1 MNFLAPGS
9 ALIAA
14 AIAIPVLVTLYLLKL
29 RRRPMRVSTT
39 AFWEQAEKDLQA
51 NVPLRWLKPSW
62 LLFLHLIILALLI
75 LALGRPAA
83 VLPSSFGG
91 ASRVILLIDRSAS
104 MSAMD
109 AGAAGSAKKSRLE
122 VAKEKALEAI
132 DELAEVGGGRSAMV
146 VSFASDAAALTRW
159 SSSRGLLK
167 DAVRSIEA
175 TDQPGDFAGAM
186 KLIEAIASGGGDEDV
201 AADPPLVM
209 VYSDGSFQLE
219 KPIQAAGVRVSLV
232 SVPEEENAGA
242 NDAGTGAESGATPG
256 ATNATGAGASANAT
270 TSLRDNVGIVTIAAR
285 RDYADPSRV
294 RVLVKLLNAG
304 LETGAPVG
312 EAESATATPA
322 AIPLTLS
329 LNGEVIER
337 RVVDVPAPT
346 VVAGTG
352 VTPGMATA
360 NFEFLSG
367 EGGLVLVQLA
377 IEDALASDNAAALV
391 VPKPASPS
399 ILLYRPLA
407 DGPVVEGETPAE
419 TPSDWLLEEALR
431 ELRPRMLDVRRVPAT
446 FVMDQGVLA
455 GHDVIIF
462 DRVTPNASPP
472 VASLSFGVVPPGIGV
487 RGTADAA
494 SLEEGS
500 PRSRAVAGPV
510 LLWER
515 SHPLLRDVALDSL
528 YVGNDIRLAAVEPK
542 PEGVV
547 VTELARGRDRPLM
560 MLAEASGRRHIVL
573 GFELSQSN
581 WPAQVSFPIF
591 LAAAMDYLSLRGESS
606 LGMSFTTS
614 KPVTVRTTPSEELT
628 PITLRGPIEAKAT
641 PRRDGEASFGVLSRA
656 GVYLADS
663 PRAIDKAVAVNLVD
677 ETESSLAVK
686 REVQVL
692 GALGVAQS
700 GEAQRELW
708 PWFVIAAVGL
718 LFLEW
723 IVYAVRMRA

>member
-9 ALIAA
+9 ALLAA
-14 AIAIPVLVTLYLLKL
+14 AIAIPVLVSLYLLKL

-91 ASRVILLIDRSAS
+91 ASRVVLLIDRSAS

-109 AGAAGSAKKSRLE
+109 GNAPGSAKRSRLE

-167 DAVRSIEA
+167 DAVKSIEA

-219 KPIQAAGVRVSLV
+219 KAIQAAGVRVVLV
-232 SVPEEENAGA
+232 SVPEEEQARAAGNAAAPGGA
-242 NDAGTGAESGATPG
+242 N
-256 ATNATGAGASANAT
+256 ANAP
-270 TSLRDNVGIVTIAAR
+270 SSGVALLRDNVGIVTIAAR

-294 RVLVKLLNAG
+294 RVLVKVLNAG
-304 LETGAPVG
+304 LETGAAAGVADP
-312 EAESATATPA
+312 ATASPV

-337 RVVDVPAPT
+337 RVVDVPAP
-346 VVAGTG
+346 VIVGSEAGAG

-367 EGGLVLVQLA
+367 DGGLVLVQVGL
-377 IEDALASDNAAALV
+377 EDALASDNAAALV

-407 DGPVVEGETPAE
+407 DGPVVEGEALAE

-431 ELRPRMLDVRRVPAT
+431 ELRPRAIDVRRVPAT
-446 FVMDQGVLA
+446 FVMDQGDLA

-462 DRVTPNASPP
+462 DRVTPGAPPP

-487 RGTADAA
+487 RQTTGGA
-494 SLEEGS
+494 SLLDGS
-500 PRSRAVAGPV
+500 PRSRTAAGPV

-528 YVGNDIRLAAVEPK
+528 YVGNDIGLAAVEPK
-542 PEGVV
+542 VEGVV
-547 VTELARGRDRPLM
+547 VTELARGRERPLM

-614 KPVTVRTTPSEELT
+614 KPVTVRTMPSEELT
-628 PITLRGPIEAKAT
+628 PITLRGPIGAKAT

-656 GVYLADS
+656 GVYLAES

-708 PWFVIAAVGL
+708 PWFVIAAAGL

>member
-62 LLFLHLIILALLI
+62 LLFLHLIILGLLI

-109 AGAAGSAKKSRLE
+109 GNAAGSAKKSRLE

-132 DELAEVGGGRSAMV
+132 DELAEIGGGRSEMV
-146 VSFASDAAALTRW
+146 VTFASDAAALTRW
-159 SSSRGLLK
+159 TSSRGLLK
-167 DAVRSIEA
+167 DAVTSIEA

-219 KPIQAAGVRVSLV
+219 KAIQAAGVRVSLI
-232 SVPEEENAGA
+232 SVPEEANAGA

-294 RVLVKLLNAG
+294 RVLVKVLNAG
-304 LETGAPVG
+304 LDAGAAANATEPAQAQPV
-312 EAESATATPA
+312 

-346 VVAGTG
+346 FVEGKGTQPG
-352 VTPGMATA
+352 VATA

-367 EGGLVLVQLA
+367 EGGLVLVQLSL
-377 IEDALASDNAAALV
+377 EDALASDNAAALV

-399 ILLYRPLA
+399 ILLYRPLS
-407 DGPVVEGETPAE
+407 DGPVVERETPAD

-431 ELRPRMLDVRRVPAT
+431 ELRPRMLDLRRVPAT
-446 FVMDQGVLA
+446 FVMDQGDLA

-462 DRVTPNASPP
+462 DRVTPNAPPP

-487 RGTADAA
+487 RGSVAGAA
-494 SLEEGS
+494 STDGS
-500 PRSRAVAGPV
+500 PRARAAAGPV

-515 SHPLLRDVALDSL
+515 THPLLRDVALDSL
-528 YVGNDIRLAAVEPK
+528 YVGNDIGLASVEPK
-542 PEGVV
+542 PESVV

-560 MLAEASGRRHIVL
+560 MLAEVNGLRHIVL

-606 LGMSFTTS
+606 LGLSFTTNA
-614 KPVTVRTTPSEELT
+614 PVTLRTKPSEELA
-628 PITLRGPIEAKAT
+628 PIVLRGPIEAKAT
-641 PRRDGEASFGVLSRA
+641 PRRDGEASFGVLNRA

-663 PRAIDKAVAVNLVD
+663 PRAIDKAVAVNLVN

-692 GALGVAQS
+692 GALGVAQT

-708 PWFVIAAVGL
+708 PWFVIAAAGL

>member
-1 MNFLAPGS
+1 MDFLAPGS
-9 ALIAA
+9 AMVAA

-109 AGAAGSAKKSRLE
+109 GGGTGSPKKSRLE

-132 DELAEVGGGRSAMV
+132 DELAEVGGGRNAMV
-146 VSFASDAAALTRW
+146 VTFASDAAALTRW

-201 AADPPLVM
+201 MADPPLVM

-219 KPIQAAGVRVSLV
+219 KAIQAAGVRVTLV
-232 SVPEEENAGA
+232 SVPEEETAGA
-242 NDAGTGAESGATPG
+242 NGAGIGAGVGPTPG
-256 ATNATGAGASANAT
+256 ATGANVSANAT
-270 TSLRDNVGIVTIAAR
+270 SSLRDNIGIVTLAAR

-304 LETGAPVG
+304 LETGTTANA
-312 EAESATATPA
+312 AESAAAMPA

-337 RVVDVPAPT
+337 RVVDVPGPT
-346 VVAGTG
+346 VVAGAG
-352 VTPGMATA
+352 VTPGAATA

-377 IEDALASDNAAALV
+377 MEDALASDNAAALV

-407 DGPVVEGETPAE
+407 DGPVVEGEAAAE

-446 FVMDQGVLA
+446 FVMDQGDVA

-462 DRVTPNASPP
+462 DRVTPGAPPP

-487 RGTADAA
+487 RGRVAQSGTDE
-494 SLEEGS
+494 ST
-500 PRSRAVAGPV
+500 PRSRAAAGPV

-528 YVGNDIRLAAVEPK
+528 YVGNDIGLAAIEPK
-542 PEGVV
+542 VEGVV

-560 MLAEASGRRHIVL
+560 MLAEANGRRHIVL

-614 KPVTVRTTPSEELT
+614 KPVTVRTTPSEEQA

-656 GVYLADS
+656 GVYLAES
-663 PRAIDKAVAVNLVD
+663 PRAIDKAIAVNLVD

-708 PWFVIAAVGL
+708 PWFVIAAAGL

>member
-1 MNFLAPGS
+1 MTFLSPAS

-109 AGAAGSAKKSRLE
+109 GNASGSAKKSRLE
-122 VAKEKALEAI
+122 EAKEKALEAI
-132 DELAEVGGGRSAMV
+132 EELAEVGGGRSAMV

-167 DAVRSIEA
+167 DAVKSIEA

-201 AADPPLVM
+201 ATDPPLVM

-219 KPIQAAGVRVSLV
+219 KAIQAAGVRVTLV
-232 SVPEEENAGA
+232 SVPEEETANAGA
-242 NDAGTGAESGATPG
+242 GGATGNAALPGG
-256 ATNATGAGASANAT
+256 ATANVSLSGVA
-270 TSLRDNVGIVTIAAR
+270 SLRDNVGIVTIAAR

-294 RVLVKLLNAG
+294 QVLVKLLNAG
-304 LETGAPVG
+304 LDAGAVTNAAEPRTAQPV
-312 EAESATATPA
+312 

-346 VVAGTG
+346 IVDSKG
-352 VTPGMATA
+352 VQPGLATA

-377 IEDALASDNAAALV
+377 LEDALASDNAAALV

-407 DGPVVEGETPAE
+407 DGPVAEGEAAAE

-431 ELRPRMLDVRRVPAT
+431 ELRPRMLDLRRVPAN
-446 FVMDQGVLA
+446 FVMDQGDLA
-455 GHDVIIF
+455 GHEVIIF
-462 DRVTPNASPP
+462 DRVTPSAPPP

-487 RGTADAA
+487 RERAVQSGTDESA
-494 SLEEGS
+494 
-500 PRSRAVAGPV
+500 PRSRAAAGPV

-528 YVGNDIRLAAVEPK
+528 YVGNDIGMAAIEPK
-542 PEGVV
+542 VEGVV

-606 LGMSFTTS
+606 LGMSFTTN
-614 KPVTVRTTPSEELT
+614 KPVTLRTTPTEEPT

-656 GVYLADS
+656 GVYLAES

-708 PWFVIAAVGL
+708 PWFVIAAAGL